1 MHGCIVACLCYA
13 PLTHLTPSEGPCL
26 KQHFLSFTS
35 SNSVLQ
41 GAIEFVE
48 YVFNDKANQD
58 NTVNKTAIAL
68 LGDLAS
74 SLTGAPRLGAGSCPA
89 CGKKNPSTLLVEL

>member
-1 MHGCIVACLCYA
+1 MRCA
-13 PLTHLTPSEGPCL
+13 PLTTLTQSEGSCL
-26 KQHFLSFTS
+26 SNCCSPLSS
-35 SNSVLQ
+35 PSLVPQ

-74 SLTGAPRLGAGSCPA
+74 SLTGGPQTWAGGCPT
-89 CGKKNPSTLLVEL
+89 CGSKNPKP